1 MPSDFFDLK
10 ARGTSIGQETRS
22 GCVTFLTMAYI
33 LVVNPQ
39 ILASAGMP
47 AQDVLTATAL
57 ASAVACLIMGLWAN
71 LPFALAPGMGLNAY
85 FAFTVVGTLGIPWQQ
100 ALAAVFVEGLLFLGL
115 SLSGARSALVNAVP
129 AALKQAIMA
138 GIGLFLAIIGL
149 RNAGWVADHPAT
161 LVTLGD
167 LGSPSLWLSSLGLL
181 LLAALLSRKVPAAML
196 CTILAIS
203 VGAWAFGLAARP
215 DHLLTWPEL
224 PRETL
229 LAVDFSQIFSLS
241 MLTVVAAFFF
251 VDLLD
256 TAGTLI
262 GVGQTTGLTDE
273 QGRLPQSDRAFA
285 ADAIGTS
292 AGALLGTSTVTT
304 YIESAAGVQEGGRTG
319 LTAVVVAILFL
330 LSLFFAPLFMAIPPF
345 ATAPVLI
352 VIGAMMMRGA
362 ATVPW
367 DRPEEAVPAFLTM
380 VAMPFTYSIAN
391 GIALGLIA
399 WVVIR
404 FLIGRGR
411 EVSPI
416 IAVLALML
424 LAWYGVTH

>member
-1 MPSDFFDLK
+1 MLTKFFDLET
-10 ARGTSIGQETRS
+10 RGTTAGREARS
-22 GCVTFLTMAYI
+22 GLVTFLTMGYI

-39 ILASAGMP
+39 ILAAAGMP
-47 AQDVLTATAL
+47 AQDVLTATAV

-115 SLSGARSALVNAVP
+115 SLSGARSAMVDAVP
-129 AALKQAIMA
+129 MALKQAIMA

-161 LVTLGD
+161 LVTLGN
-167 LGSPSLWLSSLGLL
+167 LHEPSLWLSSLGLL
-181 LLAALLSRKVPAAML
+181 LLAALLSRRIPAAML
-196 CTILAIS
+196 TTILVIS
-203 VGAWAFGLAARP
+203 IGAWGFGLAAKP
-215 DHLLTWPEL
+215 DRLLTWPEL
-224 PRETL
+224 PKETF
-229 LAVDFSQIFSLS
+229 LALDFSQIFSFT
-241 MLTVVAAFFF
+241 MLTVIAAFFF

-262 GVGQTTGLTDE
+262 GVGQTTGLVDSD
-273 QGRLPQSDRAFA
+273 GRLPHSDQAFA

-292 AGALLGTSTVTT
+292 TGALLGTSTVTT

-319 LTAVVVAILFL
+319 LTAVVVALLFL
-330 LSLFFAPLFMAIPPF
+330 LSLFFAPIFMAIPPF

-352 VIGAMMMRGA
+352 VIGAMMMHGA
-362 ATVPW
+362 ASIPW

-380 VAMPFTYSIAN
+380 VTMPFTYSIAN
-391 GIALGLIA
+391 GIALGIIS
-399 WVVIR
+399 WVAIR
-404 FLIGRGR
+404 LMTGRAR
-411 EVSPI
+411 DISPI
-416 IAVLALML
+416 IGVLAVML
-424 LAWYGVTH
+424 LAWYGLTH